1 MLEVQI
7 SRNNGTIDF
16 NFEDLKDAL
25 TGELEFY
32 KNLVFTEDTKADA
45 KKTVAELRKLKK
57 QINDKRIEVKKLY
70 MQPYTNFEAKVKE
83 LDKLINEPIAYISE
97 QIDAFEQKRIEEK
110 RELINEIYLELV
122 SEREDIAGYAELNRV
137 YDSKWENASTSK
149 KTIQEAITSY
159 LDSVGNDIAAIE
171 SMESEYEAKALMR
184 YKETGVLSDA
194 LLTIRQW
201 EKQKEEI
208 LKAEEEKQKQEAL
221 KAEEEKHAE
230 IEADEILDA
239 PEPIEEFIEPTEK
252 NDIMKIARYEVKV
265 DPFQQT
271 QLECYMQECG
281 IQYRRLD

>member
-7 SRNNGTIDF
+7 VRNNGTIDF
-16 NFEDLKDAL
+16 NFEDIKDAL
-25 TGELEFY
+25 ASELELY

-57 QINDKRIEVKKLY
+57 QISDKRIEVKKLY
-70 MQPYTNFEAKVKE
+70 MQPYTDFETKVKE
-83 LDKLINEPIAYISE
+83 LDKLINEPITFISE

-110 RELINEIYLELV
+110 RELINNIYLELV

-149 KTIQEAITSY
+149 KAIQEAITSY
-159 LDSVGNDIAAIE
+159 LESVANDIAAIK
-171 SMESEYEAKALMR
+171 SMESEYETKALMK

-208 LKAEEEKQKQEAL
+208 LKAEEEKQ
-221 KAEEEKHAE
+221 AE

-239 PEPIEEFIEPTEK
+239 PEPVEEFIEPTEK
-252 NDIMKIARYEVKV
+252 NDIMKLARYEVKV

>member
-25 TGELEFY
+25 TAELELY

-70 MQPYTNFEAKVKE
+70 MQPYTDFEAKVKE
-83 LDKLINEPIAYISE
+83 LDKLINEPITFISE

-149 KTIQEAITSY
+149 KTIQEAIISY
-159 LDSVGNDIAAIE
+159 LDSVDNDIAAIK

-208 LKAEEEKQKQEAL
+208 LKAEEEKQAEA
-221 KAEEEKHAE
+221 
-230 IEADEILDA
+230 EADEILDA
-239 PEPIEEFIEPTEK
+239 PEPIEEFIDPTEK

>member
-57 QINDKRIEVKKLY
+57 QISDKRIEVKKLY
-70 MQPYTNFEAKVKE
+70 MQPYTDFEAKVKE

-159 LDSVGNDIAAIE
+159 LDSVDNDIAAIE

-208 LKAEEEKQKQEAL
+208 LKAEEEKQAEA
-221 KAEEEKHAE
+221 
-230 IEADEILDA
+230 EADEILDA
-239 PEPIEEFIEPTEK
+239 PEPIEEFIEQSEK
-252 NDIMKIARYEVKV
+252 NDIIKIARYEVKV

>member
-25 TGELEFY
+25 TAELELY

-57 QINDKRIEVKKLY
+57 QISDKRIEVKKLY

-97 QIDAFEQKRIEEK
+97 QIDVFEQKRIEEK

-159 LDSVGNDIAAIE
+159 LDSVDNDIAAIE

-208 LKAEEEKQKQEAL
+208 L

>member
-25 TGELEFY
+25 TAELELY

-57 QINDKRIEVKKLY
+57 QISDKRIEVKKLY
-70 MQPYTNFEAKVKE
+70 MQPYTDFEAKVKK
-83 LDKLINEPIAYISE
+83 LDKLINEPITFISE

-159 LDSVGNDIAAIE
+159 LDSVDNDIAAIE

-208 LKAEEEKQKQEAL
+208 LKAEEEKQAEA
-221 KAEEEKHAE
+221 
-230 IEADEILDA
+230 EADEILDA

>member
-25 TGELEFY
+25 KAELELY

-70 MQPYTNFEAKVKE
+70 MQPYTDFEAKVKE
-83 LDKLINEPIAYISE
+83 LDKLINEPITFISE

-159 LDSVGNDIAAIE
+159 LDSVDNDIAAIE

-208 LKAEEEKQKQEAL
+208 LKAEEEKQAEA
-221 KAEEEKHAE
+221 
-230 IEADEILDA
+230 EADEILDA
-239 PEPIEEFIEPTEK
+239 PEPIEEFTEPTEK

>member
-25 TGELEFY
+25 TAELELY

-57 QINDKRIEVKKLY
+57 QISDKRIEVKKLY
-70 MQPYTNFEAKVKE
+70 MQPYTDFEAKVKE

-97 QIDAFEQKRIEEK
+97 QIDVFEQKRIEEK
-110 RELINEIYLELV
+110 RELINKIYLELV

-149 KTIQEAITSY
+149 KTIQEAIISY
-159 LDSVGNDIAAIE
+159 LDSVDNDIAAIK
-171 SMESEYEAKALMR
+171 SMESEYETKALMR

-208 LKAEEEKQKQEAL
+208 LKAEEEK
-221 KAEEEKHAE
+221 HAE

-239 PEPIEEFIEPTEK
+239 PEPIEEFTEPTEK

>member
-25 TGELEFY
+25 TAELELY

-57 QINDKRIEVKKLY
+57 QISDKRIEVKKLY
-70 MQPYTNFEAKVKE
+70 MQPYTDFEAKVKE
-83 LDKLINEPIAYISE
+83 LDKLINEPITFISE

-159 LDSVGNDIAAIE
+159 LDSVDNDIAAIE

-208 LKAEEEKQKQEAL
+208 LKAEEEKQKQDAL

-239 PEPIEEFIEPTEK
+239 PEPIEEFTEPTEK

>member
-25 TGELEFY
+25 TAELELY

-70 MQPYTNFEAKVKE
+70 MQPYTDFEAKVKE
-83 LDKLINEPIAYISE
+83 LDKLINEPIAYISG

-159 LDSVGNDIAAIE
+159 LDSVDNDIAAIE

-208 LKAEEEKQKQEAL
+208 LKAEEEKQAEA
-221 KAEEEKHAE
+221 
-230 IEADEILDA
+230 EADEILDA

>member
-25 TGELEFY
+25 TAELELY

-57 QINDKRIEVKKLY
+57 QISDKRIEVKKLY
-70 MQPYTNFEAKVKE
+70 MQPYTDFEAKVKE
-83 LDKLINEPIAYISE
+83 LDKLINEPIAYISG

-122 SEREDIAGYAELNRV
+122 SEREDIAGYVELNRV

-159 LDSVGNDIAAIE
+159 LDSVDNDIAAIE

-208 LKAEEEKQKQEAL
+208 LKAEEEKQAEA
-221 KAEEEKHAE
+221 
-230 IEADEILDA
+230 EADEILDA

>member
-16 NFEDLKDAL
+16 NFEDLKEAL
-25 TGELEFY
+25 TAELELY
-32 KNLVFTEDTKADA
+32 KNLVFTEETKTDA

-57 QINDKRIEVKKLY
+57 QISDKRIEVKKLY
-70 MQPYTNFEAKVKE
+70 MQPYTDFEAKVKE
-83 LDKLINEPIAYISE
+83 LDKLINEPITFISE

-110 RELINEIYLELV
+110 RELINEIYLEAV
-122 SEREDIAGYAELNRV
+122 SGREDIAGYAELNRV

-149 KTIQEAITSY
+149 KTIQESITNY
-159 LDSVGNDIAAIE
+159 LDGVANDIAAIK
-171 SMESEYEAKALMR
+171 SMESEYEAKALMK
-184 YKETGVLSDA
+184 YKETGILSDA

-208 LKAEEEKQKQEAL
+208 LKAEEEKQAEA
-221 KAEEEKHAE
+221 
-230 IEADEILDA
+230 EADEILDA
-239 PEPIEEFIEPTEK
+239 PEPAEEFIEPTEK
-252 NDIMKIARYEVKV
+252 NDIMKLARYEVKV

>member
-16 NFEDLKDAL
+16 NFEEIKEAL
-25 TGELEFY
+25 TAELELY

-57 QINDKRIEVKKLY
+57 QISDKRIEVKKLY
-70 MQPYTNFEAKVKE
+70 MQPYTDFEAKVKE
-83 LDKLINEPIAYISE
+83 LDKLINEPITFISE

-110 RELINEIYLELV
+110 RELINEIYLEAV
-122 SEREDIAGYAELNRV
+122 SDKEDIAGYTELNRV

-149 KTIQEAITSY
+149 KAIQEAITSY
-159 LDSVGNDIAAIE
+159 LDSVANDIAAIK
-171 SMESEYEAKALMR
+171 SMESEYETKALIR

-208 LKAEEEKQKQEAL
+208 LKAEEEKQAEA
-221 KAEEEKHAE
+221 
-230 IEADEILDA
+230 EANEILDA
-239 PEPIEEFIEPTEK
+239 PEPIEEFTEPTEK

>member
-25 TGELEFY
+25 TGELELY

-57 QINDKRIEVKKLY
+57 QISDKRIEVKKLY
-70 MQPYTNFEAKVKE
+70 MQPYTDFEAKVKE
-83 LDKLINEPIAYISE
+83 LDKLINEPITFISE

-110 RELINEIYLELV
+110 RELINEIYLELI

-159 LDSVGNDIAAIE
+159 LDSVDNDIAAIE

-208 LKAEEEKQKQEAL
+208 LKAEEEKQAEA
-221 KAEEEKHAE
+221 
-230 IEADEILDA
+230 EADEILDA

>member
-16 NFEDLKDAL
+16 NFEDLKEAL
-25 TGELEFY
+25 TAELELY

-57 QINDKRIEVKKLY
+57 QISDKRIEVKKLY
-70 MQPYTNFEAKVKE
+70 MQPYTDFEAKVKE

-159 LDSVGNDIAAIE
+159 LDSVDNDIAAIE

-208 LKAEEEKQKQEAL
+208 LKAEEEKQAEA
-221 KAEEEKHAE
+221 
-230 IEADEILDA
+230 EADEILDA
-239 PEPIEEFIEPTEK
+239 PEPIEEFTEQTEK
-252 NDIMKIARYEVKV
+252 NDIIKIARYEVKV

>member
-25 TGELEFY
+25 TAELELY

-57 QINDKRIEVKKLY
+57 QISDKRIEVKKLY
-70 MQPYTNFEAKVKE
+70 MQPYTDFEAKVKE

-110 RELINEIYLELV
+110 RELINKIYLELV

-159 LDSVGNDIAAIE
+159 LDSVDNDIAAIE

-208 LKAEEEKQKQEAL
+208 LKAEEEKQAEA
-221 KAEEEKHAE
+221 
-230 IEADEILDA
+230 EADEILDA
-239 PEPIEEFIEPTEK
+239 PEPVEEFIEPTEK
-252 NDIMKIARYEVKV
+252 NDIMKLARYEVKV

>member
-122 SEREDIAGYAELNRV
+122 SEREDIAGYVELNRV

-149 KTIQEAITSY
+149 KTIQEAIISY
-159 LDSVGNDIAAIE
+159 LDSVDNDIAAIK
-171 SMESEYEAKALMR
+171 SMESEYETKALMR

-208 LKAEEEKQKQEAL
+208 LKAEEEK
-221 KAEEEKHAE
+221 HAE

-239 PEPIEEFIEPTEK
+239 PEPIEEFTEPTEK

-281 IQYRRLD
+281 IQYRRLN

>member
-16 NFEDLKDAL
+16 NFEDLKEAL
-25 TGELEFY
+25 TAEFELY

-57 QINDKRIEVKKLY
+57 QISDKRIEVKKLY
-70 MQPYTNFEAKVKE
+70 MQPYTDFEAKVKE
-83 LDKLINEPIAYISE
+83 LDKLINEPITFISE

-110 RELINEIYLELV
+110 RELINDIYLELV
-122 SEREDIAGYAELNRV
+122 SGREDIAGYAELNRV

-149 KTIQEAITSY
+149 KTIQESITNY
-159 LDSVGNDIAAIE
+159 LDGVANDVAAIK
-171 SMESEYEAKALMR
+171 SMESEYEAKALMK

-208 LKAEEEKQKQEAL
+208 LKAEEEKQAEA
-221 KAEEEKHAE
+221 
-230 IEADEILDA
+230 EADEILDA
-239 PEPIEEFIEPTEK
+239 PEPIEEFIELTEK

-265 DPFQQT
+265 DLFQQT

>member
-16 NFEDLKDAL
+16 NFEDLKEAL
-25 TGELEFY
+25 TAELELY
-32 KNLVFTEDTKADA
+32 KNLVFTEERKTDA

-57 QINDKRIEVKKLY
+57 QISDKRIEVKKLY
-70 MQPYTNFEAKVKE
+70 MQPYADFEAKVKE

-122 SEREDIAGYAELNRV
+122 SKREDIAGYAELNRV
-137 YDSKWENASTSK
+137 YDSKWENSSTSK

-159 LDSVGNDIAAIE
+159 LDSVDNDIAAIE

-208 LKAEEEKQKQEAL
+208 LKAEEEKQAEA
-221 KAEEEKHAE
+221 
-230 IEADEILDA
+230 EADEILDA
-239 PEPIEEFIEPTEK
+239 PEPIEEFVEPTEK
-252 NDIMKIARYEVKV
+252 NDIMKLARYEVKV

>member
-25 TGELEFY
+25 TAELELY

-70 MQPYTNFEAKVKE
+70 MQPYTDFEAKVKE

-159 LDSVGNDIAAIE
+159 LDSVDNDIAAIE

-208 LKAEEEKQKQEAL
+208 LKAEEEKQAEA
-221 KAEEEKHAE
+221 
-230 IEADEILDA
+230 EADEILDA

-252 NDIMKIARYEVKV
+252 NDIMKLARYEVKV

>member
-25 TGELEFY
+25 TAELELY

-57 QINDKRIEVKKLY
+57 QINDKRIEAKKLY
-70 MQPYTNFEAKVKE
+70 MQPYTDFEAKVKE
-83 LDKLINEPIAYISE
+83 LDKLINEPITFISE

-159 LDSVGNDIAAIE
+159 LDSVDNDIAAIK

-184 YKETGVLSDA
+184 YKETGVLSEA

-208 LKAEEEKQKQEAL
+208 LKAEEEKQAEA
-221 KAEEEKHAE
+221 
-230 IEADEILDA
+230 EADEILDA
-239 PEPIEEFIEPTEK
+239 PEPIEEFTEPTEK

>member
-25 TGELEFY
+25 ASELELY

-57 QINDKRIEVKKLY
+57 QIGDKRIEVKKLY
-70 MQPYTNFEAKVKE
+70 MQPYTDFEAKVKE
-83 LDKLINEPIAYISE
+83 LDKLINEPIAFITE
-97 QIDAFEQKRIEEK
+97 QIDAFEQKHIEEK
-110 RELINEIYLELV
+110 RELINEIYLEAV
-122 SEREDIAGYAELNRV
+122 SGREDIAGYAELNRV
-137 YDSKWENASTSK
+137 YDSKWENVSTSK
-149 KTIQEAITSY
+149 KTIQESITNY
-159 LDSVGNDIAAIE
+159 LDGVANDVAAIK
-171 SMESEYEAKALMR
+171 SMESEYEAKALMK

-208 LKAEEEKQKQEAL
+208 LKAEEEKQAEA
-221 KAEEEKHAE
+221 
-230 IEADEILDA
+230 EADEMLDA
-239 PEPIEEFIEPTEK
+239 PEPVEEFIEPTEK
-252 NDIMKIARYEVKV
+252 NDIMKLTRYEVKV
-265 DPFQQT
+265 DPFQQA

>member
-25 TGELEFY
+25 TAELELY

-57 QINDKRIEVKKLY
+57 QISDKRIEVKKLY
-70 MQPYTNFEAKVKE
+70 MQPYTDFEAKVKE

-97 QIDAFEQKRIEEK
+97 QIDVFEQKRIEKK
-110 RELINEIYLELV
+110 RELINKIYLELV

-159 LDSVGNDIAAIE
+159 LDSVDNDIAAIK

-208 LKAEEEKQKQEAL
+208 LKAEEEKQAEA
-221 KAEEEKHAE
+221 
-230 IEADEILDA
+230 EADEILDA

>member
-7 SRNNGTIDF
+7 VRNNGTIDF
-16 NFEDLKDAL
+16 NFEDIKEAL
-25 TGELEFY
+25 TTELELY

-57 QINDKRIEVKKLY
+57 QISDKRIEVKKLY
-70 MQPYTNFEAKVKE
+70 MQPYTDFEAKVKE
-83 LDKLINEPIAYISE
+83 LDKLINEPITFISE

-110 RELINEIYLELV
+110 RELINDIYLELV
-122 SEREDIAGYAELNRV
+122 SRREDIAGYAELNRV
-137 YDSKWENASTSK
+137 YDSKWENTSTSK
-149 KTIQEAITSY
+149 KTIQESITNY
-159 LDSVGNDIAAIE
+159 LDGVANDIAAIK
-171 SMESEYEAKALMR
+171 SMESEYETKALMR

-208 LKAEEEKQKQEAL
+208 LKAEEEKQAEA
-221 KAEEEKHAE
+221 
-230 IEADEILDA
+230 EADEILDA
-239 PEPIEEFIEPTEK
+239 PEPAEEFIEPTGK
-252 NDIMKIARYEVKV
+252 NDIMKLARYEVKV

>member
-25 TGELEFY
+25 TAELELY

-57 QINDKRIEVKKLY
+57 QISDKRIEVKKLY
-70 MQPYTNFEAKVKE
+70 MQPYTDFEAKVKE
-83 LDKLINEPIAYISE
+83 LDKLINEPITFISE

-159 LDSVGNDIAAIE
+159 LDSVDNDIAAIE

-208 LKAEEEKQKQEAL
+208 LKAEEEKQAEA
-221 KAEEEKHAE
+221 
-230 IEADEILDA
+230 EADEILDA
-239 PEPIEEFIEPTEK
+239 PEPIEEFTEPTEK

>member
-25 TGELEFY
+25 TAELELY

-57 QINDKRIEVKKLY
+57 QISDKRIEVKKLY
-70 MQPYTNFEAKVKE
+70 MQPYTDFEAKVKE
-83 LDKLINEPIAYISE
+83 LDKLINEPITFISE

-159 LDSVGNDIAAIE
+159 LDIVDNDIAAIE

-208 LKAEEEKQKQEAL
+208 LKAEEEKQAEA
-221 KAEEEKHAE
+221 
-230 IEADEILDA
+230 EADEILDA
-239 PEPIEEFIEPTEK
+239 PEPIEEFIDPTEK

>member
-25 TGELEFY
+25 TAELELY

-45 KKTVAELRKLKK
+45 KKTVAELRKLKT

-70 MQPYTNFEAKVKE
+70 MQPYTDFEAKVKE
-83 LDKLINEPIAYISE
+83 LDKLINEPITFISE

-159 LDSVGNDIAAIE
+159 LDSVDNDIAAIE
-171 SMESEYEAKALMR
+171 SMESEYESKALMR

-208 LKAEEEKQKQEAL
+208 LKAEEEKQAEA
-221 KAEEEKHAE
+221 
-230 IEADEILDA
+230 EADEILDA

>member
-25 TGELEFY
+25 TAELELY

-70 MQPYTNFEAKVKE
+70 MQPYTDFEAKVKE
-83 LDKLINEPIAYISE
+83 LDKLINEPITFISE

-110 RELINEIYLELV
+110 RELINKIYLELV

-159 LDSVGNDIAAIE
+159 LDSVDNDIAAIK

-208 LKAEEEKQKQEAL
+208 LKAEEEKQAEA
-221 KAEEEKHAE
+221 
-230 IEADEILDA
+230 EADEILDA

>member
-25 TGELEFY
+25 TAELELY

-57 QINDKRIEVKKLY
+57 QISDKRIEVKKLY
-70 MQPYTNFEAKVKE
+70 MQPYTDFEAKVKE
-83 LDKLINEPIAYISE
+83 LDELINEPIAYISE

-159 LDSVGNDIAAIE
+159 LDSVDNDIAAIE

-208 LKAEEEKQKQEAL
+208 LKAEEEKQAEA
-221 KAEEEKHAE
+221 
-230 IEADEILDA
+230 EADEILDA

>member
-7 SRNNGTIDF
+7 SRNNGTIDI

-25 TGELEFY
+25 TAELELY

-57 QINDKRIEVKKLY
+57 QISDKRIEVKKLY
-70 MQPYTNFEAKVKE
+70 MQPYTDFEAKVKE
-83 LDKLINEPIAYISE
+83 LDKLINEPITFISE

-159 LDSVGNDIAAIE
+159 LDSVDNDIAAIE

-208 LKAEEEKQKQEAL
+208 LKAEEEKQAEA
-221 KAEEEKHAE
+221 
-230 IEADEILDA
+230 EADEILDA

>member
-25 TGELEFY
+25 TAELELY

-57 QINDKRIEVKKLY
+57 QISDKRIEVKKLY
-70 MQPYTNFEAKVKE
+70 MQPYTDFEAKVKE
-83 LDKLINEPIAYISE
+83 LDKLINEPITFISE

-159 LDSVGNDIAAIE
+159 LDSVDNDIAAIE

-208 LKAEEEKQKQEAL
+208 LKAEEEKQAEA
-221 KAEEEKHAE
+221 
-230 IEADEILDA
+230 EADEILDA
-239 PEPIEEFIEPTEK
+239 PEPIEEFIDPTEK
-252 NDIMKIARYEVKV
+252 NDIMNIARYEVKV

>member
-16 NFEDLKDAL
+16 NFEDLKEAL
-25 TGELEFY
+25 TAELELY

-70 MQPYTNFEAKVKE
+70 MQPYTDFEAKVKE

-110 RELINEIYLELV
+110 REIINEIYLELV

-159 LDSVGNDIAAIE
+159 LDSVDNDIAAIK

-208 LKAEEEKQKQEAL
+208 LKAEEEKQAEA
-221 KAEEEKHAE
+221 
-230 IEADEILDA
+230 EADEILDA
-239 PEPIEEFIEPTEK
+239 PEPKEEFIEPTEK

>member
-25 TGELEFY
+25 TAELELY

-70 MQPYTNFEAKVKE
+70 MQPYTDFEAKVKE
-83 LDKLINEPIAYISE
+83 LDKLINEPIAYISG

-159 LDSVGNDIAAIE
+159 LDSVDNDIAAIE

-208 LKAEEEKQKQEAL
+208 LKAEEEKQAEA
-221 KAEEEKHAE
+221 
-230 IEADEILDA
+230 EADEILDA
-239 PEPIEEFIEPTEK
+239 PEPVEEFIEPTEK

>member
-25 TGELEFY
+25 TAELELY

-70 MQPYTNFEAKVKE
+70 MQPYTDFEAKVKE
-83 LDKLINEPIAYISE
+83 LDKLINEPITFISE

-159 LDSVGNDIAAIE
+159 LDSVDNDIAAIE

-208 LKAEEEKQKQEAL
+208 LKAEEEKQAEA
-221 KAEEEKHAE
+221 
-230 IEADEILDA
+230 EADEILDA
-239 PEPIEEFIEPTEK
+239 PEPVEEFIEPTEK
-252 NDIMKIARYEVKV
+252 NDIMKLARYEVKV

>member
-25 TGELEFY
+25 TAELELY

-70 MQPYTNFEAKVKE
+70 MQPYTDFEAKVKE
-83 LDKLINEPIAYISE
+83 LDKLINEPITFISE

-110 RELINEIYLELV
+110 RELINKIYLELV

-159 LDSVGNDIAAIE
+159 LDSVDNDIAAIE

-208 LKAEEEKQKQEAL
+208 LKAEEEKQAEA
-221 KAEEEKHAE
+221 
-230 IEADEILDA
+230 EADEILDA

>member
-25 TGELEFY
+25 TGELELY

-57 QINDKRIEVKKLY
+57 QISDKRIEVKKLY
-70 MQPYTNFEAKVKE
+70 MQPYTDFEAKVKE

-159 LDSVGNDIAAIE
+159 LDSVDNDIAAIE

-184 YKETGVLSDA
+184 YKETGVLSEA

-208 LKAEEEKQKQEAL
+208 LKAEEEKQAEA
-221 KAEEEKHAE
+221 
-230 IEADEILDA
+230 EADEILDA